1 MKVILLILLIL
12 LLAIV
17 FVISWRLTNVVIYP
31 IVRKA
36 EFTYQKEIE
45 QGGFVEE
52 EFNKL
57 KREEITVKSPFGYDL
72 KGMYFPGKNT
82 KKTVIICHG
91 IKCNLYNSVKYMKI
105 FMDKGFNGVIYDHRN
120 HGSSGGENTTF
131 GYYEKQDLKAVA
143 DWVFERNGE
152 DSIVGI
158 HGESMGAG
166 TILQNAAI
174 DNRIA
179 FYVADCPYSSM
190 KGILQLRL
198 KRDYKLPSF
207 SFIPVASFISKLRV
221 GLFFSQVSPIKDIE
235 KVETPILFIHGMEDE
250 YIPKEMS
257 IDMYKNKKIG
267 IKDIYLAPNADHAES
282 YIKNKKEYKE
292 HIYEFLKKI
301 NL

>member
-12 LLAIV
+12 LLVIV
-17 FVISWRLTNVVIYP
+17 FVVSWRLTDVVIYP

-57 KREEITVKSPFGYDL
+57 EKEEITIKSPFGYDL
-72 KGMYFPGKNT
+72 KGMYFPGKNP
-82 KKTVIICHG
+82 KETVIICHG

-105 FMDKGFNGVIYDHRN
+105 FMEKGFNGVIYDHRN

-131 GYYEKQDLKAVA
+131 GYYEKQDLKVVA

-174 DNRIA
+174 DDRIA

-198 KRDYKLPSF
+198 KEDYKLPAF
-207 SFIPVASFISKLRV
+207 PFIPVASFISKLRV
-221 GLFFSQVSPIKDIE
+221 GVLFSQVSPIKDIE
-235 KVETPILFIHGMEDE
+235 KVETPILFIHGIEDE

-257 IDMYKNKKIG
+257 IDMYKNKRIG

-292 HIYEFLKKI
+292 RIYKFLEEI

>member
-1 MKVILLILLIL
+1 MKTVLLMFLILMLVV
-12 LLAIV
+12 V
-17 FVISWRLTNVVIYP
+17 FVVSWKLTNVVIYP

-36 EFTYQKEIE
+36 ESTYKKEIE
-45 QGGFVEE
+45 QGGFIEE

-57 KREEITVKSPFGYDL
+57 ERKEINIKSPFGYDL
-72 KGMYFPGKNT
+72 KGMYFPGKNS

-105 FMDKGFNGVIYDHRN
+105 FMDKGFSGVIYDHRN

-143 DWVFERNGE
+143 DWVFKKNGT
-152 DSIVGI
+152 DCIVGI

-174 DNRIA
+174 DDRIA

-190 KGILQLRL
+190 KGILKFRL
-198 KRDYKLPSF
+198 KEDYKLPAF
-207 SFIPVASFISKLRV
+207 PFIPVASFISKLRV

-235 KVETPILFIHGMEDE
+235 NVDTPILFIHGMEDE

-257 IDMYKNKKIG
+257 IEMYKNKKIG

-282 YIKNKKEYKE
+282 YIKNKDQYKKK
-292 HIYEFLKKI
+292 IYKFLEKI